1 MLRRFAYIEKDKSLA
16 NSGTYT
22 TDITIKDPITAL
34 WIELRATNGA
44 SYNHDNNVFD
54 CFSKIELIDGARVLF
69 SLSAKQAFALACN
82 ELGFW
87 PHTRLSMLGGDDQTA
102 AIPILFGRFIG
113 DVERSFD
120 PTRFGNPQLRITWNL
135 AAVRAVAATSFS
147 TGTATLTVLAEIME
161 GAPAPTGFL
170 LKKEHYTWTTAA
182 GVEYIDLPT
191 DLPIKAL
198 LLRSYLVAYH
208 PYGVVSNWKLNLDGG
223 KSVPF
228 DIGGEDLMYQ
238 LFRLNPRLSY
248 RESAHLVNAG
258 TFYSYLK
265 ELEDVQMISED
276 LTDAVFTYS
285 NYEYGS
291 RTMSIYV
298 AGSAYASY
306 VNVGVHCHGYFPWGY
321 MCYPFG
327 KPEII
332 ADFFPAGTFGAV
344 RLEATGAVASGAGEV
359 CLVQDQVY

>member
-34 WIELRATNGA
+34 WVELRATNGS
-44 SYNHDNNVFD
+44 SYNHANTMFD

-87 PHTRLSMLGGDDQTA
+87 PHTRLSMLGGDPQSA

-113 DVERSFD
+113 DTERSFD
-120 PTRFGNPQLRITWNL
+120 PMKFGNPQLRFTWNL
-135 AAVRAVAATSFS
+135 EAVRSVAVTAFA
-147 TGTATLTVLAEIME
+147 TGTATLTVIAEVME

-182 GVEYIDLPT
+182 GTEYIDLPT
-191 DLPIKAL
+191 DLPIKSL
-198 LLRSYLVAYH
+198 LLRSYLAAYH
-208 PYGVVSNWKLNLDGG
+208 PYGVVSNWKLNCDGG

-228 DIGGEDLMYQ
+228 DLGGEDLMYQ
-238 LFRLNPRLSY
+238 LFRLNPRLNY
-248 RESAHLVNAG
+248 RESAHYKSG
-258 TFYSYLK
+258 DTFVSYLK
-265 ELEDVQMISED
+265 ELEDVHLISED
-276 LTDAVFTYS
+276 INDVVYEYS
-285 NYEYGS
+285 NYEYGQQ
-291 RTMSIYV
+291 TMTVYV
-298 AGSAYASY
+298 AGSAVGYY
-306 VNVGVHCHGYFPWGY
+306 VNTGVHVHGYFPWGY

-327 KPEII
+327 KPEVI

-359 CLVQDQVY
+359 CLVQDQLY